1 MKRAFINGQCHIF
14 DEERTVAE
22 AILVENGRIAK
33 FGSSAEIKEAAPDA
47 EFVDLNGRILLPGFN
62 DSHMHFLNYGF
73 YKTIVD
79 LEKCK
84 SKAEAMETIRAY
96 IQKKNLPAGEWVE
109 VIGWNNDNW
118 SDSKKLT
125 AEDLDQVSEEHPIY
139 ALRICGHVCILNRK
153 ARAEVGLTRALPQ
166 PKDGYYEVDADGEPT
181 GLISEMMTF
190 VYSNMKEPSIE
201 SIKEMLL
208 RSCED
213 ANRVGLTSVQT
224 DDFDALP
231 GRNFDSIIKAYRELI
246 DEGKLSVRITEQCA
260 LANPERYDEFI
271 NAGYQIGQGD
281 EWFKLG
287 LVKLYLDG
295 SLGARTAWL
304 LDDYSDEA
312 GTKGFSVYSDD
323 SDLFRLVERAHLSGA
338 DVGMHCIGDAAC
350 DQGVRAIEAA
360 VAKDPSFAH
369 RHGLVHAQI
378 LNEDICRRMAQNHI
392 TAYIQPIFIE
402 YDLHMAEDRIG
413 KERIKTSYNWRDLH
427 DLGIVLGMG
436 TDCPVESFNP
446 LPNIYSAVTRK
457 DLDEKPEG
465 GWYPQ
470 QALTLDEALEGYTR
484 ISAYLSRDEKI
495 KGSLEVGM
503 LADMVV
509 LEENLYTCKPEHIKD
524 IRVDM
529 TIVNGEIKYS
539 RN

>member
-1 MKRAFINGQCHIF
+1 
-14 DEERTVAE
+14 
-22 AILVENGRIAK
+22 
-33 FGSSAEIKEAAPDA
+33 
-47 EFVDLNGRILLPGFN
+47 
-62 DSHMHFLNYGF
+62 
-73 YKTIVD
+73 
-79 LEKCK
+79 
-84 SKAEAMETIRAY
+84 
-96 IQKKNLPAGEWVE
+96 
-109 VIGWNNDNW
+109 
-118 SDSKKLT
+118 
-125 AEDLDQVSEEHPIY
+125 
-139 ALRICGHVCILNRK
+139 
-153 ARAEVGLTRALPQ
+153 
-166 PKDGYYEVDADGEPT
+166 
-181 GLISEMMTF
+181 
-190 VYSNMKEPSIE
+190 MKEPSIE
-201 SIKEMLL
+201 SSKKLL

-231 GRNFDSIIKAYRELI
+231 GRNFDRIIKAYRELI
-246 DEGKLSVRITEQCA
+246 DERKLSVRITEQCA
-260 LANPERYDEFI
+260 LTDPERYDEFV

-295 SLGARTAWL
+295 SLGSRTAWL

-470 QALTLDEALEGYTR
+470 QALTLDEALEGYTK

-495 KGSLEVGM
+495 KGTLEVGM

>member
-1 MKRAFINGQCHIF
+1 MKRAFINGECHIF
-14 DEERTVAE
+14 DEARTVAE

-33 FGSSAEIKEAAPDA
+33 FGSSAEIKETAPDA

-84 SKAEAMETIRAY
+84 SKAEAMEMIRAY

-139 ALRICGHVCILNRK
+139 ALRICGHVCILNHK
-153 ARAEVGLTRALPQ
+153 ARAEVGLTRALTQ

-323 SDLFRLVERAHLSGA
+323 ADLFRLVERAHLSGA

>member
-1 MKRAFINGQCHIF
+1 MKRAFINGECHIF
-14 DEERTVAE
+14 DEARTVAE

-33 FGSSAEIKEAAPDA
+33 FGSSAEIKETAPDA

-84 SKAEAMETIRAY
+84 SKAEAMEMIRAY

-139 ALRICGHVCILNRK
+139 ALRICGHVCILNHK

-323 SDLFRLVERAHLSGA
+323 ADLFRLVERAHLSGA

>member
-1 MKRAFINGQCHIF
+1 MKRAFINGKCHIF
-14 DEERTVAE
+14 DEKRTIAE
-22 AILVENGRIAK
+22 GILTENGRITQV
-33 FGSSAEIKEAAPDA
+33 GTSDEIRAAAPDA
-47 EFVDLNGRILLPGFN
+47 EFVDLTGRTLLPGFN

-84 SKAEAMETIRAY
+84 SKAEAMETIRSY
-96 IQKKNLPAGEWVE
+96 IQGKKLPAGDWVE

-118 SDSKKLT
+118 DDSKKLT
-125 AEDLDQVSEEHPIY
+125 KEDLDQVSNEHPIY
-139 ALRICGHVCILNRK
+139 ALRICGHVCILNGK
-153 ARAEVGLTRALPQ
+153 AMEAVGLNKSLPQ
-166 PKDGYYEVDADGEPT
+166 PKDGYYEVDQDGEPT

-190 VYSNMKEPSIE
+190 VYSKMKEPSIE
-201 SIKEMLL
+201 HIKEMLL

-231 GRNFDSIIKAYRELI
+231 GRNFDRIIKAYRELI
-246 DEGKLSVRITEQCA
+246 AEGKLSVRVTEQCA
-260 LANPERYDEFI
+260 LTDPARYDEFI
-271 NAGYQIGQGD
+271 NAGYEIGQGD
-281 EWFKLG
+281 AWFKLG

-295 SLGARTAWL
+295 SLGSRTAWL

-312 GTKGFSVYSDD
+312 GNKGFSVYSDD
-323 SDLFRLVERAHLSGA
+323 EDLFRLVERAHLSGA
-338 DVGMHCIGDAAC
+338 DVGMHCIGDGAC

-360 VAKDPSFAH
+360 IAKDSNFAH
-369 RHGLVHAQI
+369 RHGLIHAQI
-378 LNEDICRRMAQNHI
+378 LNEDLCKRMARSKI
-392 TAYIQPIFIE
+392 AAYIQPIFIE
-402 YDLHMAEDRIG
+402 YDLHMAEDRVG
-413 KERIKTSYNWRDLH
+413 DERIKTSYNWREMKDK
-427 DLGIVLGMG
+427 GIVLGMG

-457 DLDEKPEG
+457 DLDEEPEN
-465 GWYPQ
+465 GWYPE
-470 QALTLDEALEGYTR
+470 QALTLDEALEGYTK

-495 KGSLEVGM
+495 KGTLEVGM

-509 LEENLYTCKPEHIKD
+509 LGEDIYDCLPEHIKD

-529 TIVNGEIKYS
+529 TIVDGEIKY
-539 RN
+539 RRD

>member
-1 MKRAFINGQCHIF
+1 MKRAFINGKCHIF
-14 DEERTVAE
+14 DEKRTIAE
-22 AILVENGRIAK
+22 GILTENGRITQI
-33 FGSSAEIKEAAPDA
+33 GTSNEIRAAAPDA
-47 EFVDLNGRILLPGFN
+47 EFVDLAGRTLLPGFN

-84 SKAEAMETIRAY
+84 SKAEAMETIRSY
-96 IQKKNLPAGEWVE
+96 IQEKKLPAGDWVE

-118 SDSKKLT
+118 NDSKKLT
-125 AEDLDQVSEEHPIY
+125 KEDLDQVSKEHPIY
-139 ALRICGHVCILNRK
+139 ALRICGHVCILNGK
-153 ARAEVGLTRALPQ
+153 AMEAVGLNKSLPQ
-166 PKDGYYEVDADGEPT
+166 PKDGYYEVDQDEEPT

-190 VYSNMKEPSIE
+190 VYSKMKEPSIE
-201 SIKEMLL
+201 HIKEMLL

-231 GRNFDSIIKAYRELI
+231 GRNFDRIIKAYRELI
-246 DEGKLSVRITEQCA
+246 AEGKLSVRVTEQCA
-260 LANPERYDEFI
+260 LTDPARYDEFI
-271 NAGYQIGQGD
+271 NAGYEIGQGD
-281 EWFKLG
+281 AWFKLG

-295 SLGARTAWL
+295 SLGSRTAWL

-312 GTKGFSVYSDD
+312 GNKGFSVYSDD
-323 SDLFRLVERAHLSGA
+323 EDLFRLVERAHLSGA
-338 DVGMHCIGDAAC
+338 DVGMHCIGDGAC

-360 VAKDPSFAH
+360 IAKDSSFAH
-369 RHGLVHAQI
+369 RHGLIHAQI
-378 LNEDICRRMAQNHI
+378 LNEDLCRRMARSKI
-392 TAYIQPIFIE
+392 AAYIQPIFIE
-402 YDLHMAEDRIG
+402 YDLHMAEDRVG
-413 KERIKTSYNWRDLH
+413 NERIKTSYNWREMKDK
-427 DLGIVLGMG
+427 GIVLGMG

-457 DLDEKPEG
+457 DLDEEPEN
-465 GWYPQ
+465 GWYPE
-470 QALTLDEALEGYTR
+470 QALTLDETLEGYTK

-495 KGSLEVGM
+495 KGTLEVGM

-509 LEENLYTCKPEHIKD
+509 LEEDIYDCLPEHIKD

-529 TIVNGEIKYS
+529 TIVDGEIKY
-539 RN
+539 RRD